1 LSRRL
6 GDDPLTRARAERAKA
21 AEASAS
27 VAVESGGEQRAAQ
40 VGVQASSRASYNDVF
55 FQRRGEVGPSQ
66 QTAEA
71 RAPEAPEITEISEIP
86 EIREAAAAPV
96 GQSAIDVAAGAKTEA
111 AVPPAAEVAQAP
123 PVSIIEE
130 VVARLNAQAAIAA
143 PAAATSLQVKEEP
156 ASPSTASQAPSSATE
171 QPEPQKGGGFFKRL
185 FGKFGK

>member
-1 LSRRL
+1 LPRRL

-27 VAVESGGEQRAAQ
+27 VAVESGVQQQAAQ

-55 FQRRGEVGPSQ
+55 FQRRGEGGPSQ
-66 QTAEA
+66 QTAQP

-86 EIREAAAAPV
+86 EIREAAAASVSRSPIEV
-96 GQSAIDVAAGAKTEA
+96 PPGARTEA
-111 AVPPAAEVAQAP
+111 VVPPAAEVAQAA

-130 VVARLNAQAAIAA
+130 VVARLDANAAIAA

-156 ASPSTASQAPSSATE
+156 ASPSTASQAPSSAAE

>member
-1 LSRRL
+1 MSRRL

-21 AEASAS
+21 ADASAS
-27 VAVESGGEQRAAQ
+27 IAVESGGEQQAAQ

-55 FQRRGEVGPSQ
+55 FQRRELGPSQ
-66 QTAEA
+66 ETAGA

-96 GQSAIDVAAGAKTEA
+96 SQSALDVAAGAKADA
-111 AVPPAAEVAQAP
+111 AVPSAAEVTQAP

-143 PAAATSLQVKEEP
+143 PAAATSLQAKEEP
-156 ASPSTASQAPSSATE
+156 ASPSTASQAASNVTQ